1 MTETSQR
8 QRMTVEAAPVRVLAV
23 TSGKGGV
30 GKSTVAVNLAL
41 ALCERGQ
48 RVMLLDADLG
58 LANVD
63 VLLGLHP
70 FLNLAHVMAGDC
82 NLEDVILDGP
92 GGLKIVPA
100 ASGLQ
105 EMAQL
110 GRVQRAGLIDA
121 FSTLRPSTDILV
133 IDTAAGISTG
143 VTTFVQA
150 AQDVLVVT
158 CNEPTAL
165 ADAYGLI
172 KVTSSTYGVR
182 RFHVITNQVRSA
194 CDGTALFERLRATT
208 ERFLDV
214 HLTHLGSVCHSDQ
227 IRRAIRHQRAV
238 VHLYPSSVAA
248 GAFRALAADL
258 LRTPPHAA
266 TRGNLRFFADCA
278 GSPPLAQG
286 LRP

>member
-1 MTETSQR
+1 MTETSHWR
-8 QRMTVEAAPVRVLAV
+8 PPALPTAPVRVLAV

-30 GKSTVAVNLAL
+30 GKTTVAVNLAL
-41 ALCERGQ
+41 ALCQRGQ

-70 FLNLAHVMAGDC
+70 LLNLANVIGGDC
-82 NLEDVILDGP
+82 NLEDVVIDGP
-92 GGLKIVPA
+92 AGLKIVPA

-105 EMAQL
+105 DMAQL
-110 GRVQRAGLIDA
+110 GQAQRAGLIDA
-121 FSTLRPSTDILV
+121 FSALRSNTDILV
-133 IDTAAGISTG
+133 IDTAGGISTG

-150 AQDVLVVT
+150 AEDVLLVT

-172 KVTSSTYGVR
+172 KVMSSKYDVR
-182 RFHVITNQVRSA
+182 RFHILTNQVRSTS
-194 CDGTALFERLRATT
+194 DGAALFERLRATT

-214 HLTHLGSVCHSDQ
+214 HLMHLGDVYHSDQ
-227 IRRAIRHQRAV
+227 IRRAIRCQRAV
-238 VHLYPSSVAA
+238 VDMYPDSVAA

-258 LRTPPHAA
+258 LRRPPHQG
-266 TRGNLRFFADCA
+266 TRGNLRFFADCPPPAPA
-278 GSPPLAQG
+278 GS
-286 LRP
+286 RP

>member
-1 MTETSQR
+1 MTDQGPSQAAAA
-8 QRMTVEAAPVRVLAV
+8 AAPVRVVAV

-30 GKSTVAVNLAL
+30 GKTTVATNLAL
-41 ALCERGQ
+41 ALCQRGR
-48 RVMLLDADLG
+48 RVLLLDADLG

-70 FLNLAHVMAGDC
+70 FLNLANVMAGEC

-92 GGLKIVPA
+92 AGLRIVPA

-121 FSTLRPSTDILV
+121 FSTLRSSTDILV
-133 IDTAAGISTG
+133 IDTAAGITAG

-150 AQDVLVVT
+150 AQEVLVVT
-158 CNEPTAL
+158 CNEPTSL

-172 KVTSSTYGVR
+172 KVTSGNYGVR
-182 RFHVITNQVRSA
+182 RFHVVTNQVRSDS
-194 CDGTALFERLRATT
+194 DGAALFERLRATT

-214 HLTHLGSVCHSDQ
+214 QLTHLGTVCHSDQ
-227 IRRAIRHQRAV
+227 VRRAIRRQRAV
-238 VHLYPSSVAA
+238 VELYPASAVA
-248 GAFRALAADL
+248 GAFRALATSL
-258 LRTPPHAA
+258 LRWPTAPGI
-266 TRGNLRFFADCA
+266 RGNLGFFADCA
-278 GSPPLAQG
+278 SRPPVSQG
-286 LRP
+286 VRP